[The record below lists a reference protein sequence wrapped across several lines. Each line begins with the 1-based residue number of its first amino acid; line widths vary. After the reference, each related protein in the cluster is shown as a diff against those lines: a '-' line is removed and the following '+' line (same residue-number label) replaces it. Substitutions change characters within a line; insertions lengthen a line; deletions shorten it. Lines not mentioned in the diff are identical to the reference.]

1 MTEPSPAGL
10 SAADGLAA
18 AGRADAVPY
27 LPPGAMLGN
36 YKLLGGVAAGGF
48 GLTYVARDMALA
60 RNVAI
65 KECFPMGICRRNP
78 NTGEI
83 LPLSPQLEGAY
94 LQTMEDMRREARFLA
109 SLDHERI
116 VRIFEVFE
124 SQGSLFY
131 AMPWLPG
138 GSLRKKMAEARKT
151 GRPVSGA
158 QAMHWLCLL
167 LEGLQYLHGKRLIHR
182 DIKPENI
189 LFDERDLPVLV
200 DFGAALQCSERTQ
213 EVTMGAFSPGYA
225 APEQVLCPGKAGPWT
240 DLYSLAATWHELL
253 TGQKPEMST
262 DSSGKDG
269 LQRAEWVPC
278 PAALRKS
285 ILRNLSL
292 QPGDRCQSCAQ
303 WLAELRKGGV
313 LPGVAG
319 RGRLLGAAACVLLA
333 GGALLAWLLQGSGSR
348 VSRTA
353 APADAAAPAPAAL
366 QAVRAELLRK
376 EREFVHLD
384 GWIREMSLF
393 CDKLQAQGKAWQQ
406 EAQQWGEQSL
416 ESLRKSPADPHLEA
430 RRRQELKGLRLRFQ
444 ESARSLERE
453 YADILRRNPLQERNE
468 LQAFPVGSVEE
479 AAWKA
484 GADQELY
491 DEAGRWEARPALFFA
506 ELYRFDEVA
515 ADYEVRCQKL
525 GLELA
530 EREQAGTK

>member
-1 MTEPSPAGL
+1 MADSPV
-10 SAADGLAA
+10 AALAA
-18 AGRADAVPY
+18 AGRARPAPY
-27 LPPGAMLGN
+27 LPPGSMLGN

-78 NTGEI
+78 DTGEI

-94 LQTMEDMRREARFLA
+94 LKTMGDMRREARFLA

-124 SQGSLFY
+124 SHGSLFY

-138 GSLRKKMAEARKT
+138 GSLREKMDEARKT

-200 DFGAALQCSERTQ
+200 DFGAALQCSEHTQ

-253 TGQKPEMST
+253 TGQKP
-262 DSSGKDG
+262 DVASGGAGKNG
-269 LQRAEWVPC
+269 LQRAEWTPC

-292 QPGDRCQSCAQ
+292 EPGDRCQSCAE
-303 WLAELRKGGV
+303 WLAALRKGGV
-313 LPGVAG
+313 LPGGGG
-319 RGRLLGAAACVLLA
+319 RERLLGAAVCVLLA
-333 GGALLAWLLQGSGSR
+333 GGALLAWLLHGGGPR
-348 VSRTA
+348 VSRPA
-353 APADAAAPAPAAL
+353 GPADAASPAAL
-366 QAVRAELLRK
+366 QAIRAELLRK
-376 EREFVHLD
+376 EREFVRLD
-384 GWIREMSLF
+384 GWISEMSQF
-393 CDKLQAQGKAWQQ
+393 CDKLQAQSQAWQQ
-406 EAQQWGEQSL
+406 EAQQWGEHTL
-416 ESLRKSPADPHLEA
+416 EALRKNPADSHLPA
-430 RRRQELKGLRLRFQ
+430 RRRQKLKGLRLRFR
-444 ESARSLERE
+444 ESVRRLERE
-453 YADILRRNPLQERNE
+453 YADILRRNPLQGRNE
-468 LQAFPVGSVEE
+468 LNSFPVSSTEE
-479 AAWKA
+479 SAWKA
-484 GADQELY
+484 SADLELY
-491 DEAGRWEARPALFFA
+491 DEAGRWEARPAFFFA
-506 ELYRFDEVA
+506 ELYRFDEIA
-515 ADYEVRCQKL
+515 ADYEIRCQKL
-525 GLELA
+525 EL
-530 EREQAGTK
+530 EQAGQE